1 MKRFIG
7 SLFAL
12 AMWAGLTASSQA
24 HVQVT
29 PLTAAPGDAVRF
41 EFLVPNERDDVS
53 TVAVSLQIP
62 KDVDPFSFDDP
73 PGWRRTLNKAG
84 DGRIDVVR
92 WRGRL
97 RSDGFTEF
105 AFLASTPQREGPIT
119 WRSTQTYADGK
130 ETAWV
135 GPPESD
141 EPAAVTQVDADAPRR
156 DAGARVKAA
165 LGPKLQPMPRRPP
178 ARVVMTTIAIRWRSR
193 SAREDWRWERSRSSS
208 RYAGGA
214 PASCAL
220 SAAGGC
226 PSGA

>member
-1 MKRFIG
+1 MKRFIR

-156 DAGARVKAA
+156 DAGGEGEGGVGAEVATDAPATPSTSGDDDNRDPLAIA
-165 LGPKLQPMPRRPP
+165 LG
-178 ARVVMTTIAIRWRSR
+178 
-193 SAREDWRWERSRSSS
+193 
-208 RYAGGA
+208 AGGL
-214 PASCAL
+214 AL
-220 SAAGGC
+220 GAVALFVALRRRGAG
-226 PSGA
+226 